1 MNTIQKEFRYNAG
14 IFFISMATLLLELSL
29 TRVMSVSLWYH
40 FGFLVISTALLG
52 FGTSGIVL
60 AVWKNLR
67 DKYNLD
73 KTLATL
79 SILFG
84 LITVVSFWLLQQI
97 PFDPFS
103 LAVDKRQLYFLPLY
117 YIIVSAPFFISGLVI
132 SLLFTRIPL
141 NMSRL
146 YAFDLVGAALGCV
159 LIVVVMPSLG
169 GSGSVVAAAGLGI
182 IPALFFS
189 TKKAMKLTA
198 LVFIVAFTCLSFM
211 ADKYL
216 PITINT
222 SKRSPKSPVAK
233 MKPIYTAWNTFS
245 YIELFDVKADPS
257 KKIEPSRRFFL
268 FDAGTAATGMVDL
281 SGGVQRYLQEHPQ
294 DSLYWTYPALMH
306 TKNPAVL
313 IIGSGGGNQVLDALH
328 VKAKKIV
335 CIEINPIINN
345 VVKNKMNDYWGGLFH
360 QPGVELITEEGRS
373 YINKTKEKF
382 DAILSA
388 HTISNAA
395 IASGALSLAENYVLT
410 KEAFGKYYDHL
421 NENGTLYLSRP
432 EFQLPRVFTT
442 MQEVLAER
450 GIKDSRN
457 YFYAFRQ
464 PPGFG
469 IGGRSEKSF
478 YSVFLFKKSGFTREE
493 INQIDFFVRNKQ
505 VLINAV
511 PKSLE
516 VLYSPY
522 SAHPHNIFDTI
533 VTAKDIKALYQNV
546 PFEIAPATDDQP
558 FFNQRLRWSSIGLK
572 HFTGVFSETDARSAL
587 EDQPIAEITLLTILA
602 QSVLIATLL
611 IILPLFRYARQGLKF
626 NDRWKYLIYFACL
639 GLGFIM
645 IEMAFIQRFTLY
657 LGQPV
662 YTLAVII
669 AGLLLFTGLGSY
681 LTNKLN
687 ISTANLKS
695 RYLPLLLVILV
706 GTSLLTP
713 LVFESTIQW
722 QLWSRFIVSLLI
734 LGPLGILL
742 GMPFPTGIKAVST
755 ESSAFIPWA
764 WGVNGFFT
772 VIGSVGAIIL
782 GMALGFK
789 IVILLAALCY
799 LVALLIVPR
808 K

>member
-84 LITVVSFWLLQQI
+84 LITIVSFWLLQQI

-117 YIIVSAPFFISGLVI
+117 YIIVSAPFFISGFAI
-132 SLLFTRIPL
+132 SLLFTRIPF

-410 KEAFGKYYDHL
+410 KEAFEKYYDHL
-421 NENGTLYLSRP
+421 NENGILYLSRP

-450 GIKDSRN
+450 GINDSRN

-464 PPGFG
+464 SPGSGIPSQIFSSPRSFG
-469 IGGRSEKSF
+469 RRAKAL
-478 YSVFLFKKSGFTREE
+478 YSVFLFKKSGFTKEE
-493 INQIDFFVRNKQ
+493 IIHINSFIKNKQ
-505 VLINAV
+505 VLVDSV

-516 VLYSPY
+516 VLYSPF

-533 VTAKDIKALYQNV
+533 VTAKDKKALYKSV
-546 PFEIAPATDDQP
+546 PEIAPATDDRP
-558 FFNQRLRWSSIGLK
+558 FFNQRL
-572 HFTGVFSETDARSAL
+572 
-587 EDQPIAEITLLTILA
+587 
-602 QSVLIATLL
+602 
-611 IILPLFRYARQGLKF
+611 
-626 NDRWKYLIYFACL
+626 
-639 GLGFIM
+639 
-645 IEMAFIQRFTLY
+645 
-657 LGQPV
+657 
-662 YTLAVII
+662 
-669 AGLLLFTGLGSY
+669 
-681 LTNKLN
+681 
-687 ISTANLKS
+687 
-695 RYLPLLLVILV
+695 
-706 GTSLLTP
+706 
-713 LVFESTIQW
+713 
-722 QLWSRFIVSLLI
+722 
-734 LGPLGILL
+734 
-742 GMPFPTGIKAVST
+742 
-755 ESSAFIPWA
+755 
-764 WGVNGFFT
+764 
-772 VIGSVGAIIL
+772 
-782 GMALGFK
+782 
-789 IVILLAALCY
+789 
-799 LVALLIVPR
+799 
-808 K
+808 

>member
-1 MNTIQKEFRYNAG
+1 MNTIQKQFRYNAG

-52 FGTSGIVL
+52 FGNSGIVL

-73 KTLATL
+73 KTLAIL

-84 LITVVSFWLLQQI
+84 VITIVSFWLLQQI

-117 YIIVSAPFFISGLVI
+117 YIIVSAPFFISGLAI
-132 SLLFTRIPL
+132 SLLFTRIPF

-159 LIVVVMPSLG
+159 LIVVVMPLLG

-189 TKKAMKLTA
+189 KKKAVKLIA

-216 PITINT
+216 PITINA
-222 SKRSPKSPVAK
+222 SKRSPIAK

-245 YIELFDVKADPS
+245 YIELFDIKADPS
-257 KKIEPSRRFFL
+257 KKIEPNRRFI
-268 FDAGTAATGMVDL
+268 FDAGTAATGMANL
-281 SGGVQRYLQEHPQ
+281 SRGVQHYLHEHPQ

-328 VKAKKIV
+328 AKAKKVV
-335 CIEINPIINN
+335 CIEINPIINK
-345 VVKNKMNDYWGGLFH
+345 VVKDKMNDYWGGLFH

-373 YINKTKEKF
+373 YVNKTKEKF

-410 KEAFGKYYDHL
+410 KEAFQEYYAHL
-421 NENGTLYLSRP
+421 NENGVLYLSRP

-457 YFYAFRQ
+457 YFYAFHE
-464 PPGFG
+464 PPGS
-469 IGGRSEKSF
+469 GRFSRRPKAF
-478 YSVFLFKKSGFTREE
+478 YSVFLFKKSGFIKDE

-546 PFEIAPATDDQP
+546 PFEIAPATDDRP
-558 FFNQRLRWSSIGLK
+558 FFNQRLRWSSIGIK
-572 HFTGVFSETDARSAL
+572 HFTEVFSEKDTRAAL
-587 EDQPIAEITLLTILA
+587 EDQPIAEITLLMILF
-602 QSVLIATLL
+602 QSILIAAIL
-611 IILPLFRYARQGLKF
+611 ILLPLWRYARQGLKF
-626 NDRWKYLIYFACL
+626 NYRWKYLIYFACL

-669 AGLLLFTGLGSY
+669 AGLLLFTG
-681 LTNKLN
+681 
-687 ISTANLKS
+687 
-695 RYLPLLLVILV
+695 
-706 GTSLLTP
+706 
-713 LVFESTIQW
+713 
-722 QLWSRFIVSLLI
+722 
-734 LGPLGILL
+734 
-742 GMPFPTGIKAVST
+742 
-755 ESSAFIPWA
+755 
-764 WGVNGFFT
+764 
-772 VIGSVGAIIL
+772 
-782 GMALGFK
+782 
-789 IVILLAALCY
+789 
-799 LVALLIVPR
+799 
-808 K
+808 